1 MALVPVFILFYY
13 LGTPASL
20 EGPLSLDSP
29 DAHTTLYFAVAAF
42 AVFAIASITDALDG
56 HIARKRSL
64 ITNFGKLMDPLADK
78 VLTAAAFVCFVDT
91 GRMAAWMLV
100 VILAREFAI
109 TGLRGVAASEGVVIA
124 AGMSGKLKTVL
135 QMSAV
140 LLILLGIIFQ
150 TAALGPDGIAGNGVL
165 MGLWTF
171 FDRLGVICLWAAVAV
186 TIWSGVEY
194 LWKGRSLLNAK

>member
-20 EGPLSLDSP
+20 EGPVPLDSA
-29 DAHTTLYFAVAAF
+29 DAHTTLYFAAAAF

-56 HIARKRSL
+56 QIARKRGL

-91 GRMAAWMLV
+91 GRMAAWMLI

-109 TGLRGVAASEGVVIA
+109 TGLRSVAASESVVIA

-150 TAALGPDGIAGNGVL
+150 IAALGLGGIAGNGVL
-165 MGLWTF
+165 TGLWTF
-171 FDRLGVICLWAAVAV
+171 FERLGGICLWVAVAV